1 MYTVTGKSSL
11 AGTPKRS
18 LLRPKSPKS
27 PVPSASAFESV
38 EGSDDD
44 DMTENVKLDTTY
56 LHTNGNV
63 VSILCTCG
71 H

>member
-1 MYTVTGKSSL
+1 MVAGKSVH

-27 PVPSASAFESV
+27 PVPSAFESV
-38 EGSDDD
+38 EGSDDED
-44 DMTENVKLDTTY
+44 DLNENAKLDSTY
-56 LHTNGNV
+56 LHTNGDI
-63 VSILCTCG
+63 VSLFCNPG